1 MSGWFR
7 RDKEFWF
14 LRITKKDH
22 VPPLSF
28 CFKRVSMGDV
38 VKNMAR
44 ERVWA
49 TGVNKNGLRGF
60 FYGLYFSNGSPKLRF
75 FFLPFM

>member
-1 MSGWFR
+1 
-7 RDKEFWF
+7 

-38 VKNMAR
+38 VKDMAR

>member
-1 MSGWFR
+1 M
-7 RDKEFWF
+7 
-14 LRITKKDH
+14 RITKKDH

-38 VKNMAR
+38 VKDMAR

>member
-1 MSGWFR
+1 
-7 RDKEFWF
+7 
-14 LRITKKDH
+14 
-22 VPPLSF
+22 
-28 CFKRVSMGDV
+28 MGDV